1 MQGCSRIRT
10 YFLSVIVTAA
20 LLAATCGPG
29 LAQGGSKVLGTGL
42 AGTAGLVLDARGYAY
57 TADREAGKVLCV
69 PPGGEPMV
77 YARVDSP
84 TALAVDR
91 LRTLFV
97 GTASG
102 DIYMV
107 TPDGAVSRVFRC
119 GNAVSGLSI
128 DRDGNLL
135 AATGKGAILR
145 VTRDEFHFSD

>member
-1 MQGCSRIRT
+1 MI
-10 YFLSVIVTAA
+10 TAT
-20 LLAATCGPG
+20 LLGATGGPG
-29 LAQGGSKVLGTGL
+29 RAQGGPRVVGTGL
-42 AGTAGLVLDARGYAY
+42 AGTAGLVLDVRGYAY
-57 TADREAGKVLCV
+57 TADRAAGKILCV

-102 DIYMV
+102 DIFAV
-107 TPDGAVSRVFRC
+107 TPDGAVSRIFRC
-119 GNAVSGLSI
+119 GNPVSGLDI

-135 AATGKGAILR
+135 AATGKGAIIR
-145 VTRDEFHFSD
+145 VTRDEFRFSR